1 MESTGGVLFTI
12 TNRIKKINVNSISRD
27 KGGTLERERVCCQQV
42 ITRYISIMA
51 MGNPL
56 PRKQS
61 EQSLPSQSPR
71 LVNRG
76 RESARH
82 DEGEH
87 IADAARERELPSEI
101 TQV

>member
-1 MESTGGVLFTI
+1 ML
-12 TNRIKKINVNSISRD
+12 NSISMD
-27 KGGTLERERVCCQQV
+27 KGGTRERVCCQQV

-61 EQSLPSQSPR
+61 EQRLPSQSPR

-76 RESARH
+76 RVR
-82 DEGEH
+82 GTTREH
-87 IADAARERELPSEI
+87 IAEAARERELPSEI

>member
-1 MESTGGVLFTI
+1 MSADDHLVYLNHG
-12 TNRIKKINVNSISRD
+12 D
-27 KGGTLERERVCCQQV
+27 
-42 ITRYISIMA
+42 A

-61 EQSLPSQSPR
+61 PSQSPR

-76 RESARH
+76 RVRGAARRH
-82 DEGEH
+82 DYERGS